1 MTGARQRSSLGAVLD
16 VFSRAV
22 LHVLLLLVG
31 LNGQGSHSGIGASHG
46 PLLAR
51 AQVERE
57 QGPPYT
63 TCGPTCQQQ
72 VKILEGFILLV
83 ILGFAVGVGVCC
95 IKAID
100 TPMSRIGTGSGSHH
114 HGGDHHY
121 QAGGAGPSGRS
132 KKRD

>member
-1 MTGARQRSSLGAVLD
+1 MVGWARRKLGHLTLAAQALAFAFVD
-16 VFSRAV
+16 
-22 LHVLLLLVG
+22 HVVG
-31 LNGQGSHSGIGASHG
+31 QE
-46 PLLAR
+46 
-51 AQVERE
+51 ERE

-95 IKAID
+95 LRAID
-100 TPMSRIGTGSGSHH
+100 TPLSKMTAGAHH
-114 HGGDHHY
+114 HDHHY
-121 QAGGAGPSGRS
+121 QAGGGGGQTGRS